1 MVIDLLRVLSV
12 LIAAM
17 LLGNWFQKELK
28 NARIRGL
35 PWYRPYLSPPGLLI
49 ILAVLLLPIL
59 VSLLGRLGD

>member
-1 MVIDLLRVLSV
+1 
-12 LIAAM
+12 M